1 MKKITFIITAFNE
14 ENNVVELHRQI
25 NEVINEVEN
34 YKFEILFIE
43 NGSTDKTLEVLK
55 TLKSQDNRVSI
66 VKLSRNFGF
75 DGGITAGLDIVDADA
90 AIIMTANLQD
100 DPAIAPRFIEKW
112 EQGYEMVYGVVTNR
126 PGKSII
132 RRINSNI
139 FYSLIKSVTNGLI
152 PKDVSDYRLVDR
164 KVIEALRQLK
174 ESNRFYRGFFSWVGF
189 KSIGV
194 EFKRQKRFSGKSK
207 ATTSTQISFAT
218 RGLFAFSNFPLR
230 ISVLF
235 TVLCSVSSII
245 LLSIQTYRWF
255 TSGVP
260 FDGFGTIVG
269 LFLLFFSLLFAILS
283 VLGQYIGMIFEETK
297 GRPIYIV
304 DEKF

>member
-25 NEVINEVEN
+25 NEVIKEVEN

-55 TLKSQDNRVSI
+55 TLKSQDKRVSI

-126 PGKSII
+126 PGKSLI

-174 ESNRFYRGFFSWVGF
+174 ESNRFYRGFFSNFW
-189 KSIGV
+189 
-194 EFKRQKRFSGKSK
+194 GKVLPTFY
-207 ATTSTQISFAT
+207 TT
-218 RGLFAFSNFPLR
+218 RY
-230 ISVLF
+230 
-235 TVLCSVSSII
+235 C
-245 LLSIQTYRWF
+245 Y
-255 TSGVP
+255 
-260 FDGFGTIVG
+260 
-269 LFLLFFSLLFAILS
+269 
-283 VLGQYIGMIFEETK
+283 
-297 GRPIYIV
+297 
-304 DEKF
+304 